1 MSERVVVRQQHDTH
15 HSEAVD
21 ERVGAAVRRRAP
33 FRHRLT
39 AAVATCALTALAL
52 VLAPAT
58 AGAATDVYKERF
70 RGVVLDGSTSVDDS
84 CTSTSTR
91 VVADA
96 TRVLYVRVIRDGCTG
111 EISGVFGE
119 APPTVFDARGNL
131 ATARVVATIPLVDL
145 LTGSPAGEIVVDDTW
160 TATGRAAKSKST
172 FRTNLPG
179 ELLYSQSSIGS
190 TAPATVT
197 GTVPLESGSLWEY
210 NTMVI
215 TITHL

>member
-1 MSERVVVRQQHDTH
+1 MSERVVVRQQ
-15 HSEAVD
+15 SEAAGSC
-21 ERVGAAVRRRAP
+21 VGVAVRRRAP
-33 FRHRLT
+33 FRYRFA

-58 AGAATDVYKERF
+58 ADAATDVYKERF
-70 RGVVLDGSTSVDDS
+70 RGVVLEGTTSVDDS

-111 EISGVFGE
+111 EFSGVFGE

-131 ATARVVATIPLVDL
+131 ATAHVVATIPLVDV

-160 TATGRAAKSKST
+160 TATDRAAKSKST

-179 ELLYSQSSIGS
+179 QLLYSQSSIGS
-190 TAPATVT
+190 TAPASVT
-197 GTVPLESGSLWEY
+197 GTVPLESGSLWEF
-210 NTMVI
+210 NTMTI
-215 TITHL
+215 TISHL